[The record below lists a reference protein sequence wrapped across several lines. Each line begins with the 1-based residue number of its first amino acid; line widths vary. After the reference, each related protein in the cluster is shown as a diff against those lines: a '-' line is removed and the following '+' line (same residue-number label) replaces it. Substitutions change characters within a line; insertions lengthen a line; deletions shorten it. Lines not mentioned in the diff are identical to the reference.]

1 VPTITSIKQQ
11 KAKNRV
17 NVYLDD
23 EQSSPLRGKFGFGI
37 DLDNFVKLGLRVGQE
52 LTEKEVE
59 EVVKKAEFQKTLDK
73 LLKFAMVR
81 PRSEKEITDYF
92 RRKKVHDSLWVSLL
106 DKLNHFELLD
116 DKKFAKWWV
125 DQRQNFRPKSTRIL
139 KIELTQKGIVREII
153 EDVLGETKIDEVKMA
168 KDLIERKMYKWKNL
182 EPRVAKQKM
191 SQYLSG
197 KGFGWDIIEK
207 VVKVDFFG

>member
-1 VPTITSIKQQ
+1 MPTITSIKQQ

-17 NVYLDD
+17 NVYLD
-23 EQSSPLRGKFGFGI
+23 GKFGFGI
-37 DLDNFVKLGLRVGQE
+37 DLDNFVLLHLKVNQE
-52 LTEKEVE
+52 LTQKEVE

-92 RRKKVHDSLWVSLL
+92 RRKKVHESLWESLL
-106 DKLNHFELLD
+106 AKLKHFELLD

-125 DQRQNFRPKSTRIL
+125 DQRQSFRPKSERIL

-153 EDVLGETKIDEVKMA
+153 DGVLGETEIDEVKMA
-168 KDLIERKMYKWKNL
+168 KDLLERKSYKWKSL
-182 EPRVAKQKM
+182 EPRIAKQKM
-191 SQYLSG
+191 AQYLTG
-197 KGFGWDIIEK
+197 KGFGWEIISQVAK
-207 VVKVDFFG
+207 FSGSSDDD